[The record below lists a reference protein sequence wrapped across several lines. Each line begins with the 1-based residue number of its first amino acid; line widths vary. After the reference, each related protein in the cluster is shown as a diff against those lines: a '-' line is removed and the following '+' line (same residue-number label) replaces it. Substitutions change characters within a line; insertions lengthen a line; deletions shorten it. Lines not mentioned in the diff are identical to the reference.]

1 MGILSLIF
9 FMIWPFGALL
19 FSFKNYSTKWTKNI
33 IWLFVIFYGYT
44 FVLFNDT
51 MDANRLQLKFDFF
64 QYTNFDLARVI
75 EYFFL
80 HNEEGVDIIQPV
92 ILYLTSIFSHD
103 FQVLMAVLAFIFGFF
118 YSRNICY
125 LLDRSEGKISIY
137 NYWILWSFIFVIGFW
152 NINGFR
158 FWTAAHIFF
167 YAIMPFI
174 YERNKKRLWLL
185 PFVAL
190 LHFSYLFPILAFIVF
205 LFVKQNIKIIFYIF
219 IFSFFVGTI
228 NTEAIGDILL
238 NVLPGNFE
246 RKVIGYTSAEYAN
259 EVLSEEASMSAI
271 LRKVM
276 FAVINIYFI
285 VFYYYN
291 LNKIKMDPMLYRLF
305 VFCILIMTFGNF
317 ASLIPSGQRF
327 LVLSALFSLSFI
339 YFYIQKV
346 AIGLKFKILLQVG
359 IPFLFLAS
367 IGYIRIGLNTI
378 NELVLIGNPITM
390 FFIDSGKALIE
401 WFL

>member
-228 NTEAIGDILL
+228 NTEAIGAILL

-246 RKVIGYTSAEYAN
+246 RKVIGYTSVEYAA

-285 VFYYYN
+285 VFY
-291 LNKIKMDPMLYRLF
+291 
-305 VFCILIMTFGNF
+305 
-317 ASLIPSGQRF
+317 
-327 LVLSALFSLSFI
+327 
-339 YFYIQKV
+339 
-346 AIGLKFKILLQVG
+346 
-359 IPFLFLAS
+359 
-367 IGYIRIGLNTI
+367 
-378 NELVLIGNPITM
+378 
-390 FFIDSGKALIE
+390 
-401 WFL
+401 